1 MVGLMVTSS
10 KRTYA
15 NMPCLQGLL
24 LPVPLS
30 LRQVNSDPRL
40 HRRPSNT
47 NWNVWH
53 HLLWRSLLLS
63 PGCWCTKIYLCVLQE
78 SLAPF
83 LLSYWGFFFV
93 LEHGVSIFGGLWH
106 SPVDDSSAAGCK
118 FAVLTGEDE
127 RTSFY
132 SAILN
137 KVSPPA
143 HLMY

>member
-1 MVGLMVTSS
+1 MVELMVSSS

-15 NMPCLQGLL
+15 NMSCLPGLL

-30 LRQVNSDPRL
+30 LQQVNPDPRL
-40 HRRPSNT
+40 HRRHSNT

-53 HLLWRSLLLS
+53 HLLWRSLLL
-63 PGCWCTKIYLCVLQE
+63 PPECWGTKIYLCVLQE

-83 LLSYWGFFFV
+83 LLAYWGFFFV
-93 LEHGVSIFGGLWH
+93 LGHGVSIFGGLRH
-106 SPVDDSSAAGCK
+106 PPIDDSSAAGCK

-143 HLMY
+143 HPMY